1 METVNKIEDV
11 FFPDNGNL
19 NLKDGQITT
28 TLVDCELD
36 EYECTFLS
44 GEIVEIKTEGWS
56 SIVLDIQILK
66 NLIRLIKDAEKIYEK
81 M

>member
-1 METVNKIEDV
+1 METVNNIEDV

-44 GEIVEIKTEGWS
+44 GKIVEIKTEGYS
-56 SIVLDIQILK
+56 TISLDVKILK
-66 NLIRLIKDAEKIYEK
+66 NLIRLIEDAEKIYEEI
-81 M
+81 